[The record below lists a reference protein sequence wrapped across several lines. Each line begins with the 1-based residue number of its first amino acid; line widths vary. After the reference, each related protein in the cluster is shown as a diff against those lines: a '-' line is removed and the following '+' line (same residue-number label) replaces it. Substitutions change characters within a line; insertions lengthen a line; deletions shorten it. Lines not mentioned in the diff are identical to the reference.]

1 MEGLETLFARIRV
14 MSIRKNHQGS
24 RQTLSAE
31 RAIRSYSN
39 RIDRAYVEAM
49 PDLLAALSALY
60 SSIQMKL
67 ENIKTPNALQAVCYA
82 EVRRYFRRSST
93 RRSGCRLAA
102 TCALAWSMHIE
113 PSDFVEW
120 VIDHGGIQGA
130 AKRWSNSG
138 EVRRA
143 RSARKQRIRT
153 NRSTPSKQCE
163 RRSSWTRP
171 SPSRMKVLPLR
182 LARPTPARRANQAGS
197 RRSRTSASAS

>member
-1 MEGLETLFARIRV
+1 
-14 MSIRKNHQGS
+14 MSIGKNHQGNP
-24 RQTLSAE
+24 QTLSTE

-39 RIDRAYVEAM
+39 RIDRAYVEAT
-49 PDLLAALSALY
+49 PDLLVALSALY
-60 SSIQMKL
+60 GAIQMKL
-67 ENIKTPNALQAVCYA
+67 ENIRTPKALQAVCYA
-82 EVRRYFRRSST
+82 EVRHHFRRSST
-93 RRSGCRLAA
+93 RRSGRRLAA
-102 TCALAWSMHIE
+102 TCALAWSMHIV

-130 AKRWSNSG
+130 ARSWSNSC

-153 NRSTPSKQCE
+153 NGSTPSKQYRE

-171 SPSRMKVLPLR
+171 SLSRMKVLPLR
-182 LARPTPARRANQAGS
+182 LARSRPARRANRAGS